1 MKDDF
6 VQRQL
11 GKPSGD
17 RRRNEKDAV
26 ISPKVKCLLRKYA
39 DTYETPAF
47 RTGDPSW
54 FMHQVEG
61 EENQEATAFVAASLS
76 FGSRSQFFPK
86 IRWLLERAD
95 GRMDAWIR
103 SGGFLRDL
111 PCNCDSCFY
120 RLFTVAAVNHFLHSY
135 QSVMAEYG
143 SLGEAVRCEGVGD
156 GLGAI
161 RTICHLFSVCGTG
174 GIVPKDAQSAC
185 KRICLFL
192 RWMVRDHSP
201 VDLGLWADWIDRR
214 SLIMP
219 LDTHVIH
226 QAKQLRLLTGESTT
240 MSAATRL
247 TGIMKQ
253 VFPDD
258 PLRGD
263 FALFGYGVDRRVLH
277 EE

>member
-1 MKDDF
+1 MKNDS
-6 VQRQL
+6 VQRQKRTL
-11 GKPSGD
+11 NGD
-17 RRRNEKDAV
+17 RRRNEKDVV
-26 ISPKVKCLLRKYA
+26 ISTKVKRLLRKYA

-47 RTGDPSW
+47 LTGDPSW
-54 FMHQVEG
+54 FMHQVDG
-61 EENQEATAFVAASLS
+61 EENREATAFVAASLS

-86 IRWLLERAD
+86 IRWLLERSG
-95 GRMDAWIR
+95 GRMDTWIR
-103 SGGFLRDL
+103 TGGFLRDL

-135 QSVMAEYG
+135 QRMMAEFG
-143 SLGEAVRCEGVGD
+143 SLGEALRCEGVGD
-156 GLGAI
+156 GLGAV
-161 RTICHLFSVCGTG
+161 RAICHLFSVCGTG

-192 RWMVRDHSP
+192 RWMARDRSP

-219 LDTHVIH
+219 LDTHVIR
-226 QAKQLRLLTGESTT
+226 QARQLGLLTGEGTT

-247 TGIMKQ
+247 TRIMKQ

-263 FALFGYGVDRRVLH
+263 FALFGYGVNH
-277 EE
+277 C